1 MVHLVIDFDFSTH
14 SNYILSIYY
23 NNLKHIKKV
32 TYIHT
37 YRYVYIYI
45 YINIYIYSFHIL
57 LFIFYVIRSLT
68 FRFRHK

>member
-45 YINIYIYSFHIL
+45 NIYIYSFHIL

>member
-1 MVHLVIDFDFSTH
+1 MVHLVIDFDFSKH

-37 YRYVYIYI
+37 YRY
-45 YINIYIYSFHIL
+45 IYSFHIL